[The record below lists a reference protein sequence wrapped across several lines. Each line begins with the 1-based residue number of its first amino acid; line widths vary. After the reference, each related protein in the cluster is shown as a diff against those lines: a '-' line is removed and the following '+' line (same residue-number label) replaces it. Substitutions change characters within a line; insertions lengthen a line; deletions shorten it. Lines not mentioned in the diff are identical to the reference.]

1 MKKSGKRIFSAALA
15 LICALIPALAA
26 QAEEAGEQNEFE
38 AALQASYDIKPD
50 TNSIEG
56 WPQGPQIYGHSGIV
70 MDMDSGAVLYEKQ
83 ADERHY
89 PASITKILTAL
100 VALENSVPEDE
111 VYFSE
116 DSVAFME
123 YGDASIGMT
132 PGEFLS
138 RKDAMYGMLLASANE
153 VSYAI
158 AESVGKLMGGDY
170 NTFIQEMNDRAKEL
184 GCTGS
189 NWVNA
194 NGLHD
199 EQHYTTARDMALI
212 SSAAYQFDEFRTVTQ
227 TLEYTIGET
236 NLMKETRTFQQNH
249 KMLWPGNYYYYENC
263 TGGKTGYTDQSRTTL
278 VTMAEKDG
286 LRLVAVILQDDG
298 DVYVDTQSMFDY
310 AYGNFS
316 KVYLKDQNMP
326 EEISS
331 YTEEAPYVLLPSGVE
346 FSSLEK
352 DIVIEDEADA
362 SGTVTFYYEGQNVG
376 STEVVL
382 TEAYIDEVQAAED
395 SADGAADGTAEG
407 NGSDEAGFSSGNL
420 LIRVLICAGAAV
432 LLLIIVFMIVAR
444 YRYLKKKRMRAARRR
459 RQNAARAQRQQMSGS
474 TGSGRPRPGAGG
486 HPGPYPGVEQRRV
499 RMQEEPRRRDRNGR
513 YR

>member
-1 MKKSGKRIFSAALA
+1 
-15 LICALIPALAA
+15 
-26 QAEEAGEQNEFE
+26 
-38 AALQASYDIKPD
+38 
-50 TNSIEG
+50 
-56 WPQGPQIYGHSGIV
+56 
-70 MDMDSGAVLYEKQ
+70 
-83 ADERHY
+83 
-89 PASITKILTAL
+89 
-100 VALENSVPEDE
+100 
-111 VYFSE
+111 
-116 DSVAFME
+116 
-123 YGDASIGMT
+123 
-132 PGEFLS
+132 
-138 RKDAMYGMLLASANE
+138 
-153 VSYAI
+153 
-158 AESVGKLMGGDY
+158 
-170 NTFIQEMNDRAKEL
+170 
-184 GCTGS
+184 
-189 NWVNA
+189 
-194 NGLHD
+194 
-199 EQHYTTARDMALI
+199 
-212 SSAAYQFDEFRTVTQ
+212 
-227 TLEYTIGET
+227 
-236 NLMKETRTFQQNH
+236 
-249 KMLWPGNYYYYENC
+249 
-263 TGGKTGYTDQSRTTL
+263 
-278 VTMAEKDG
+278 
-286 LRLVAVILQDDG
+286 
-298 DVYVDTQSMFDY
+298 MFDY

-382 TEAYIDEVQAAED
+382 TEAYIDEVQAAGN
-395 SADGAADGTAEG
+395 SADGAASGTAEG

-432 LLLIIVFMIVAR
+432 LLLIIVFLIVAR